1 MAKLLVFDLDGTLV
15 DSLGDLHSALTRAF
29 GTLGHPLPSREATN
43 IAIGDGAGLLVRRQ
57 LPEGY
62 SEVEFQEAF
71 RSFRREY
78 NGRACEET
86 TLYPGVREFFAAL
99 ASRSE
104 RPRLAVLTNKPQI
117 PAHALLEHFCL
128 FELGVEWLV
137 GGDTFATRKPDP
149 EGLLWL
155 MEQAGVSAAETA
167 MVGDGAADQGV
178 ARAVGTEFVALESGY
193 GNPDAFTERPAGA
206 YPGFAAFARA
216 WLASSLRN

>member
-43 IAIGDGAGLLVRRQ
+43 IAIGDGAGLLVRRL